1 VTNTGRAGKVR
12 LERRL
17 LTARR
22 GAQLLE
28 RKQHIMSDEL
38 ERLHLHADGVR
49 REWEDRAGEAAVWL
63 RRTAALDGR
72 ERIDEASPSEPAI
85 VEIQWGGA
93 MGVIF
98 PESATC
104 ALPDLPLAGGSSALS
119 FAARAHRTALA
130 AAVQHA
136 SIQRA
141 VLLLSAELAGTRARQ
156 RAIENRWIP
165 KLENELRELR
175 RSLEDQEREEN
186 LRVHWAADRNTRA
199 IRSPGE
205 KGSL

>member
-1 VTNTGRAGKVR
+1 
-12 LERRL
+12 
-17 LTARR
+17 
-22 GAQLLE
+22 
-28 RKQHIMSDEL
+28 
-38 ERLHLHADGVR
+38 
-49 REWEDRAGEAAVWL
+49 
-63 RRTAALDGR
+63 
-72 ERIDEASPSEPAI
+72 
-85 VEIQWGGA
+85 
-93 MGVIF
+93 
-98 PESATC
+98 
-104 ALPDLPLAGGSSALS
+104 LS